1 MQELMTFKDYG
12 EFKATFDRA
21 MMSQT
26 EGFVRMGYLLKRAR
40 DTDVLYGSGYRSI
53 AEFAWNEYHLR
64 DDVVSKMIAINDRYS
79 EGGYSEQIAERYVG
93 FGHSLLAEMLTLPA
107 EVADALPQGIT
118 REEIREVKREI
129 REEELKT
136 PLEVMEEEPDP
147 GQQVQESNM
156 GKMLYR
162 YYQDNLNEYAAL
174 HKQMK
179 AKEEPG
185 KEEALNALAPNG
197 IGVKMARISGVG
209 KFMLSIHGKDQDLEL
224 LNTRTGESES
234 YTWEECLAVLQALC
248 PAAGM
253 KKSWEIV
260 YGVEYPGERREETR
274 KPEREQREG
283 QERMDKP
290 ETPGNPERTE
300 GGLAA
305 ECGKTGEKGEKESKE
320 PQERQSEEHKE
331 ETTREDS
338 ESPGNTDYSG
348 EFAPA
353 QMEIGDYP
361 ECLPEGFVKSHN
373 GMEIEVERE
382 EELWREAYV
391 HAERIENTLRNRS
404 RNIEDGRLIDSLIKE
419 TQEMLENMERLRSR
433 TREKLL
439 MN

>member
-12 EFKATFDRA
+12 EFKATFDRV

-53 AEFAWNEYHLR
+53 AEFAWKEYHLR
-64 DDVVSKMIAINDRYS
+64 DDVVSRMIAINDRYS
-79 EGGYSEQIAERYVG
+79 EGGYSEQIAERYMG
-93 FGHSLLAEMLTLPA
+93 FGHSLLAEMLTLPE

-136 PLEVMEEEPDP
+136 PLEVMAEEPDP
-147 GQQVQESNM
+147 GQQLQESNL

-162 YYQDNLNEYAAL
+162 YYQDNLNEYAVL

-179 AKEEPG
+179 EEPG
-185 KEEALNALAPNG
+185 AEEALNALAPNG

-253 KKSWEIV
+253 KKSWEMV
-260 YGVEYPGERREETR
+260 YGCPYPGESQEEIR
-274 KPEREQREG
+274 KPEREPGEV
-283 QERMDKP
+283 QERMDEP
-290 ETPGNPERTE
+290 ESPGNPERTE
-300 GGLAA
+300 GGSAA
-305 ECGKTGEKGEKESKE
+305 ESGKTREKGEEESQE
-320 PQERQSEEHKE
+320 PEERQSEEPKE
-331 ETTREDS
+331 ETTHEDP
-338 ESPGNTDYSG
+338 ESPGNTDHSG

-361 ECLPEGFVKSHN
+361 ECLPEGYIKSHN
-373 GMEIEVERE
+373 GMEVEVERE
-382 EELWREAYV
+382 EELWKEAYA
-391 HAERIENTLRNRS
+391 HAERIENTLKS
-404 RNIEDGRLIDSLIKE
+404 RTWNAGDYLLLPSLLQE
-419 TQEMLENMERLRSR
+419 TREMLGNL
-433 TREKLL
+433 EKLQIRAQERAAG
-439 MN
+439 N

>member
-12 EFKATFDRA
+12 EFKATFDRV

-53 AEFAWNEYHLR
+53 AEFAWEEYHLR
-64 DDVVSKMIAINDRYS
+64 DDVVSRMIAINDRYS
-79 EGGYSEQIAERYVG
+79 EGGYSEQIAERYMG
-93 FGHSLLAEMLTLPA
+93 FGHSLLAEMLTLPE

-136 PLEVMEEEPDP
+136 PLEVMAEEPDP
-147 GQQVQESNM
+147 GQQVQESNL

-162 YYQDNLNEYAAL
+162 YYQDNLNEYAVL

-179 AKEEPG
+179 EEPG
-185 KEEALNALAPNG
+185 AEEALNALAPNG

-253 KKSWEIV
+253 KKSWEMV
-260 YGVEYPGERREETR
+260 YGCPYPGESQEESR
-274 KPEREQREG
+274 KPEREPGEV

-290 ETPGNPERTE
+290 E
-300 GGLAA
+300 
-305 ECGKTGEKGEKESKE
+305 
-320 PQERQSEEHKE
+320 
-331 ETTREDS
+331 
-338 ESPGNTDYSG
+338 SPGNTDHSG

-361 ECLPEGFVKSHN
+361 ECLPEGYIKSHN
-373 GMEIEVERE
+373 GMEVEVERE
-382 EELWREAYV
+382 EELWKEAYA
-391 HAERIENTLRNRS
+391 HAERIENTLKS
-404 RNIEDGRLIDSLIKE
+404 RTWNAGDYLLLPSLLQE
-419 TQEMLENMERLRSR
+419 TKEMLGNL
-433 TREKLL
+433 EKLQIRAQERAAGKKEEGDRSW
-439 MN
+439 